1 MELKE
6 GKKQT
11 LTTKVKEGR
20 EGRKKLEGILG
31 NGIVILQ
38 GQEKMDGTEAGIL
51 GRRFR
56 RWGVRKM
63 VTF

>member
-11 LTTKVKEGR
+11 LMTKVKEGR

-31 NGIVILQ
+31 NWIVILQ
-38 GQEKMDGTEAGIL
+38 GQEKMDGTEVGIL
-51 GRRFR
+51 GRRL
-56 RWGVRKM
+56 
-63 VTF
+63 